1 MGSLELQ
8 KRRIVAGV
16 ALAAAAVSLVVFLVA
31 QGLDRA
37 DKWGSVI
44 SALVALTSLWFV
56 WPKPGPDVKGLLDAL
71 KLEPLLPEDPR
82 KIGEYTLLGRLGPG
96 GMGVVFLGLDR
107 RHGRFVVV
115 KVMGADVA
123 GNPTDRE
130 RFRREI
136 RSVDDVGKTANGQF
150 PTLLDANT
158 DTEQPWFATEYL
170 PSKPLQ
176 ELVSRSNP
184 WRPAAVAWL
193 AGAVARKLRLIHDK
207 GLVHRDVK
215 PANVLL
221 GVQDLWIIDL
231 GIAKKREDARITRH
245 GAIGTIAFMSPE
257 QARGDD
263 EITAASDVFSLGA
276 LLVYAATGTP
286 PFGNDQEH
294 TLRQILAGEPD
305 LSGLAGWD
313 SALTGLIR
321 RCLAKDPAQRPSL
334 SEIID
339 VCAPFAGAAPEW
351 VREEVAGRDEALKAA
366 QKQASTPPVP
376 LWRQTRT
383 RWTALAAVIALLVF
397 VVVPVFSW
405 QPDGGAATAATLPT
419 CTATPDTTVRI
430 GVSADKSELFK
441 EIAAGY
447 GTRSADGHCTQV
459 EITELNSGTAANTL
473 ARGWTQSD
481 GPRPDVWS
489 PASSEWLDIARD
501 RATGNTAAIAALPTR
516 TRGPVVTTPV
526 VIAMPKPMAEALGW
540 PRTKEVSWRTLA
552 DLSTDAQGWGRYQK
566 SWGPF
571 RLGKTNPNYST
582 SGLNATIGAF
592 HAFRANTD
600 STGPLKDSDV
610 DDPAAREFV
619 QDIEQSIVHYG
630 ETSLHFL
637 RNLRNAD
644 RKGQVLSYI
653 SALTVDE
660 SSMLAYNAG
669 YPSGALSTEDPK
681 EVEPATKLVAM
692 YPKEG
697 TIFHD
702 HPYIELTWPDMT
714 KAKRDV
720 SEDFLRHLRSA
731 AVQKRFG
738 ELGFR
743 DPSHAS
749 GRLATDDN
757 GVSPTFKV
765 KEMPTPSARTLD
777 KVLTAWSAVRKPAN
791 VLFVVDTSGSMN
803 FGVTA
808 NEVEKQSCEP
818 ELMKRDPAT
827 QYCPSKIE
835 LIKKYRG
842 EIVNGFTDSDRLGLW
857 NFSTAG
863 AAGTGPGCRGDH
875 CELLAISALSE
886 VKRQEIADKIRALP
900 SAGGTGLFDTVHQ
913 AVTIMRQQLDKK
925 AINAV
930 VLLTDGR
937 NDKSTGL
944 NLDQLLDSIKATAD
958 AEPVR
963 VFTIAYGFASDEDAR
978 GREELKKIAEATAA
992 GAYEAKDPSTI
1003 ADDLVAAITSNF

>member
-1 MGSLELQ
+1 MQ
-8 KRRIVAGV
+8 KRRIVAGI
-16 ALAAAAVSLVVFLVA
+16 ALAVAAVSLVVFLVLL
-31 QGLDRA
+31 GLDRA
-37 DKWGSVI
+37 DQLGSVI
-44 SALVALTSLWFV
+44 SALVALTSLWFLF
-56 WPKPGPDVKGLLDAL
+56 PRPGLDPGSVL
-71 KLEPLLPEDPR
+71 EKLDLEPLRREDPR
-82 KIGEYTLLGRLGPG
+82 KIGEYTLIGRLGPG
-96 GMGVVFLGLDR
+96 GSGTVYLGADPR
-107 RHGRFVVV
+107 EGRLVVV
-115 KVMGADVA
+115 KVMGAGLAADA
-123 GNPTDRE
+123 RSRE

-136 RSVDDVGKTANGQF
+136 RSVDAVGKAGGEF
-150 PTLLDANT
+150 PTVLDSNT
-158 DTEQPWFATEYL
+158 DAEQPWFATEYL
-170 PSKPLQ
+170 PGRPLQ
-176 ELVSRSNP
+176 EVVSKDDP
-184 WRPAAVAWL
+184 WRPPAVAWL
-193 AGAVARKLRLIHDK
+193 ARAIALKLRLIHGK
-207 GLVHRDVK
+207 GLVHRDLK

-221 GVQDLWIIDL
+221 GVDDLWVIDL
-231 GIAKKREDARITRH
+231 GIAKKSEDADITRH
-245 GAIGTIAFMSPE
+245 GTIGTVAFMSPE
-257 QARGDD
+257 QVRGTE

-276 LLVYAATGTP
+276 LLVYAATGRP
-286 PFGNDQEH
+286 PFGNDGDN
-294 TLRQILAGEPD
+294 TKRRIIADEPD
-305 LSGLAGWD
+305 LSGFRGWD
-313 SALTGLIR
+313 STLTGLIR
-321 RCLAKDPAQRPSL
+321 RCLAKNPVQRPSL
-334 SEIID
+334 EEIIE
-339 VCAPFAGAAPEW
+339 VCGEFGGAAPEW
-351 VREEVAGRDEALKAA
+351 ARQQAAGRTEVVKEAE
-366 QKQASTPPVP
+366 QQASARVP
-376 LWRQTRT
+376 LWRQART
-383 RWTALAAVIALLVF
+383 RWTALAAVIVLIAF
-397 VVVPVFSW
+397 IAAHVFSSR
-405 QPDGGAATAATLPT
+405 PDDSAAAMLPL
-419 CTATPDTTVRI
+419 CTTTPDTTLNV

-447 GTRSADGHCTQV
+447 GTRSADGHCTAVQ
-459 EITELNSGTAANTL
+459 ITELNSGTAANTL
-473 ARGWTQSD
+473 ARGWTASD

-489 PASSEWLDIARD
+489 PASSEWLDIARG
-501 RATGNTAAIAALPTR
+501 RAAGNTSAIAALPTR
-516 TRGPVVTTPV
+516 TRGPVVTSPV
-526 VIAMPKPMAEALGW
+526 VIAMPKPMAEVLGW
-540 PRTKEVSWRTLA
+540 PSTKEVSWRTLA
-552 DLSTDAQGWGRYQK
+552 DLATDAQGWGRYQK
-566 SWGPF
+566 DWGPF

-600 STGPLKDSDV
+600 ASGPLEDRDV
-610 DDPAAREFV
+610 DDPAALRFV

-637 RNLRNAD
+637 RNLRTAE

-669 YPSGALSTEDPK
+669 YPSGALSREDPR
-681 EVEPATKLVAM
+681 EAEPATKLVAM

-702 HPYIELTWPDMT
+702 HPFIELTWPDMT
-714 KAKRDV
+714 KAKREV
-720 SEDFLRHLRSA
+720 SADFLRHLRSPQA
-731 AVQKRFG
+731 QKRFG

-743 DPSHAS
+743 DPSQAP
-749 GRLATDDN
+749 GQLATDGN
-757 GVSPTFKV
+757 GVSPGFKV
-765 KEMPTPSARTLD
+765 KELPTPSARTLD

-791 VLFVVDTSGSMN
+791 VLFVVDTSGSMK

-808 NEVEKQSCEP
+808 TDVQKQSCEP
-818 ELMKRDPAT
+818 ELKKRDPETA
-827 QYCPSKIE
+827 YCPSKIE

-875 CELLAISALSE
+875 CELSALSPLNE

-900 SAGGTGLFDTVHQ
+900 AEGGTGLFDTVDQ
-913 AVTIMRQQLDKK
+913 AVTVMRQQIDKK

-944 NLDQLLDSIKATAD
+944 TLDQLLDRVKVTAG

-963 VFTIAYGFASDEDAR
+963 VFTIAYGFASDEDTR

>member
-1 MGSLELQ
+1 MH

-16 ALAAAAVSLVVFLVA
+16 ALAAAAVSLVVFLVV
-31 QGLDRA
+31 QGLERA
-37 DKWGSVI
+37 DKVGSVV
-44 SALVALTSLWFV
+44 SALVAVTSLWFLL
-56 WPKPGPDVKGLLDAL
+56 PKPGGADPMKLLEAL
-71 KLEPLLPEDPR
+71 QLDPLRRGDPR
-82 KIGEYTLLGRLGPG
+82 RIGEYSLLGRLGPG
-96 GMGVVFLGLDR
+96 AMGVVFLGADR
-107 RHGRFVVV
+107 QEGRLAVV
-115 KVMGADVA
+115 KVLGADLA
-123 GNPTDRE
+123 GNPVSRE
-130 RFRREI
+130 RFRREK
-136 RSVDDVGKTANGQF
+136 RSVDAVGQDDGF
-150 PTLLDANT
+150 PTLLSSDA
-158 DTEQPWFATEYL
+158 DAEQPWFATEYL
-170 PSKPLQ
+170 PSLPLQ
-176 ELVSRSNP
+176 ELVSRNNP

-193 AGAVARKLRLIHDK
+193 AGAIAAKLRLIHAK
-207 GLVHRDVK
+207 GLVHRDLK

-221 GVQDLWIIDL
+221 GVEDVWIIDL
-231 GIAKKREDARITRH
+231 GIAKNREDVDITRH
-245 GAIGTIAFMSPE
+245 GTVGTVAFMSPE
-257 QARGDD
+257 QARGTD
-263 EITAASDVFSLGA
+263 EVTAASDVFSLGA

-286 PFGNDQEH
+286 PFGNDLES
-294 TLRQILAGEPD
+294 TTRRILTGEPD

-313 SALTGLIR
+313 STLTALIR
-321 RCLAKDPAQRPSL
+321 RCLAKDPAERPSL
-334 SEIID
+334 QEVID
-339 VCAPFAGAAPEW
+339 ACAPFAGAAPEW
-351 VREEVAGRDEALKAA
+351 VRERAAGRSEALKAA
-366 QKQASTPPVP
+366 QGPAAVP
-376 LWRQTRT
+376 LWRQARA
-383 RWTALAAVIALLVF
+383 RWTALAAVVAVLLVF
-397 VVVPVFSW
+397 VLVPVF
-405 QPDGGAATAATLPT
+405 PGAPGSAAALPT
-419 CTATPDTTVRI
+419 CTTTPDTTLYV
-430 GVSADKSELFK
+430 GASADKSELFK
-441 EIAAGY
+441 EIAADY
-447 GTRSADGHCTQV
+447 GTRSADGHCARI
-459 EITELNSGTAANTL
+459 EITELNSGAAANTL
-473 ARGWTQSD
+473 ARGWTASD

-501 RATGNTAAIAALPTR
+501 RATGNTSAMAALPEK

-526 VIAMPKPMAEALGW
+526 VIAMPQPMAEALGW
-540 PRTKEVSWRTLA
+540 PGTKEVSWRTLA
-552 DLSTDAQGWGRYQK
+552 DLATDAQGWGRYQK
-566 SWGPF
+566 PWGPF

-610 DDPAAREFV
+610 DDPAARGFV
-619 QDIEQSIVHYG
+619 RDIEQSIVHYG
-630 ETSLHFL
+630 ETSLHFM
-637 RNLRNAD
+637 RNLRTAE

-669 YPSGALSTEDPK
+669 YPSGALSTEDPR
-681 EVEPATKLVAM
+681 EAEPATKLVAM

-702 HPYIELTWPDMT
+702 HPFIELTWPDMT
-714 KAKRDV
+714 KAKREV
-720 SEDFLRHLRSA
+720 SDDFLRHLRSA
-731 AVQKRFG
+731 PVQKRFG
-738 ELGFR
+738 QLGFR

-749 GRLATDDN
+749 GELATDSN
-757 GVSPTFKV
+757 GVDPAFKV

-791 VLFVVDTSGSMN
+791 VLFVVDTSGSMKS
-803 FGVTA
+803 GVTV
-808 NEVEKQSCEP
+808 NEPEKQSCEQ

-863 AAGTGPGCRGDH
+863 SAGTGQGCRGDY
-875 CELLAISALSE
+875 CELLPISPLNE
-886 VKRQEIADKIRALP
+886 VRRQEIADRIRALP
-900 SAGGTGLFDTVHQ
+900 SEGGTGLFDTVDQ
-913 AVTIMRQQLDKK
+913 AVTTMRQNLDRK

-944 NLDQLLDSIKATAD
+944 NLDQLLDRIKVTAD

-978 GREELKKIAEATAA
+978 GREELKKIADATAA

>member
-1 MGSLELQ
+1 MQ

-16 ALAAAAVSLVVFLVA
+16 ALAAAAVSLVVFLVV

-37 DKWGSVI
+37 DKLGSVI
-44 SALVALTSLWFV
+44 SALVAVTSLWFV
-56 WPKPGPDVKGLLDAL
+56 LPRPGIDPIRLLDEL
-71 KLEPLLPEDPR
+71 NIEPLHRHDPR

-96 GMGVVFLGLDR
+96 ATGIVYLGVDR
-107 RHGRFVVV
+107 RQSRLVAV
-115 KVMGADVA
+115 KVMGAGLA
-123 GNPTDRE
+123 RNPVSRE

-136 RSVDDVGKTANGQF
+136 RSVDEVGKAAAGEF
-150 PTLLDANT
+150 PTLLDANA
-158 DTEQPWFATEYL
+158 DAEQPWFATEYL
-170 PSKPLQ
+170 PSETLQ
-176 ELVSRSNP
+176 ELVSQASP

-193 AGAVARKLRLIHDK
+193 ARVIAAKLRLVHDK
-207 GLVHRDVK
+207 GLVHRDLK

-221 GVQDLWIIDL
+221 GVDDLWIIDL
-231 GIAKKREDARITRH
+231 GIAKNSEDLDLTRH
-245 GAIGTIAFMSPE
+245 DAIGTVAFMSPE
-257 QARGDD
+257 QARGTE

-276 LLVYAATGTP
+276 LLVYAGTGAP
-286 PFGNDQEH
+286 PFGNDDN
-294 TLRQILAGEPD
+294 TRRRILVDEPD

-321 RCLAKDPAQRPSL
+321 RCLDKDPAQRPSL
-334 SEIID
+334 TEIID
-339 VCAPFAGAAPEW
+339 VCKPFTGSAPEW
-351 VREEVAGRDEALKAA
+351 VREQAARRRAA
-366 QKQASTPPVP
+366 QQQEVSSAVP
-376 LWRQTRT
+376 FWRQART
-383 RWTALAAVIALLVF
+383 RWTALATVIALLVF
-397 VVVPVFSW
+397 VVVPIFSW
-405 QPDGGAATAATLPT
+405 PSGGGAAATLPT
-419 CTATPDTTVRI
+419 CATTPDTTLNV

-441 EIAAGY
+441 EMAADY
-447 GTRSADGHCTQV
+447 GTRSADGHCTRLL
-459 EITELNSGTAANTL
+459 ITELNSGSAANTL
-473 ARGWTQSD
+473 ARGWTESD

-501 RATGNTAAIAALPTR
+501 RAAGNTNAIGALPTE

-526 VIAMPKPMAEALGW
+526 VIAMPKPMAEVLGW
-540 PRTKEVSWRTLA
+540 PSTKEVSWRTLA
-552 DLSTDAQGWGRYQK
+552 DLATDAQGWGRYQK
-566 SWGPF
+566 DWGPF

-600 STGPLKDSDV
+600 ASGPLKDSDV
-610 DDPAAREFV
+610 DDPAARKFV

-630 ETSLHFL
+630 ETSLHFM
-637 RNLRNAD
+637 RNLRTAE
-644 RKGQVLSYI
+644 RRGQVLSYI
-653 SALTVDE
+653 SALTIDE

-681 EVEPATKLVAM
+681 EAEPATKLVAM

-714 KAKRDV
+714 KAKREV
-720 SEDFLRHLRSA
+720 SADFLRYLRSPQA
-731 AVQKRFG
+731 QKRFG

-749 GRLATDDN
+749 GELADDGN
-757 GVSPTFKV
+757 GVSPGFGV
-765 KEMPTPSARTLD
+765 KELPKPSARTLD

-791 VLFVVDTSGSMN
+791 VLFVVDTSGSMK

-808 NEVEKQSCEP
+808 TEVQKQSCEL
-818 ELMKRDPAT
+818 EVRQRDPAT
-827 QYCPSKIE
+827 QFCPSKIE
-835 LIKKYRG
+835 LIQKYRG
-842 EIVNGFTDSDRLGLW
+842 EIVSGFTDSDRLGLW

-863 AAGTGPGCRGDH
+863 SAGTGPGCRGDH
-875 CELLAISALSE
+875 CELSAISPLNE

-900 SAGGTGLFDTVHQ
+900 AEGGTGLFDTVDQ
-913 AVTIMRQQLDKK
+913 AVAVMRQQIDRK

-944 NLDQLLDSIKATAD
+944 NLDQLLDRIKVTAG

-978 GREELKKIAEATAA
+978 GRDELKKIAEATAA
-992 GAYEAKDPSTI
+992 GAYEAKDPGTI

>member
-1 MGSLELQ
+1 MQ
-8 KRRIVAGV
+8 KRRILAGV
-16 ALAAAAVSLVVFLVA
+16 ALAAAAVSLIVFLAV

-44 SALVALTSLWFV
+44 SALVAVTSLWFLL
-56 WPKPGPDVKGLLDAL
+56 PKPGLDVEKLLEAL
-71 KLEPLLPEDPR
+71 KLEPLRAGDPR
-82 KIGEYTLLGRLGPG
+82 KIGEYTLLGRVGPG
-96 GMGVVFLGLDR
+96 ATGVVFLGTDKQ
-107 RHGRFVVV
+107 HGRLVVV
-115 KVMGADVA
+115 KVMGADLA
-123 GNPTDRE
+123 GNPVSRE

-136 RSVDDVGKTANGQF
+136 RSVDDVGKAAGGEF
-150 PTLLDANT
+150 PTLLDSNA
-158 DTEQPWFATEYL
+158 DAEQPWFATEYL

-176 ELVSRSNP
+176 ELVSRGNP

-207 GLVHRDVK
+207 GLVHRDLK

-221 GVQDLWIIDL
+221 GVDDLWIIDL
-231 GIAKKREDARITRH
+231 GIAKNREDVDITRH
-245 GAIGTIAFMSPE
+245 GTVGTIAFMSPE
-257 QARGDD
+257 QARGTE

-286 PFGNDQEH
+286 PFGNDADH
-294 TLRQILAGEPD
+294 TLRRILTDEPD

-313 SALTGLIR
+313 STLTDLIR
-321 RCLAKDPAQRPSL
+321 RCLDKDPARRPSL
-334 SEIID
+334 SEIIG
-339 VCAPFAGAAPEW
+339 VCAPFADAAPEW
-351 VREEVAGRDEALKAA
+351 VREQAAGRGEALKAVEE
-366 QKQASTPPVP
+366 QASSPLVP

-405 QPDGGAATAATLPT
+405 RPGGGAATAATLPT

-430 GVSADKSELFK
+430 GASADKSELFK
-441 EIAAGY
+441 EIAAEY

-459 EITELNSGTAANTL
+459 AITELNSGTAANTL
-473 ARGWTQSD
+473 ARGWTESD

-501 RATGNTAAIAALPTR
+501 RAAGNANAMEALPTR

-540 PRTKEVSWRTLA
+540 PGTKEVSWRTLA
-552 DLSTDAQGWGRYQK
+552 DLATDAQGWGRYQK
-566 SWGPF
+566 NWGPF

-610 DDPAAREFV
+610 DDLAARKFV

-630 ETSLHFL
+630 ETSLHFM
-637 RNLRNAD
+637 RNLRNAE

-669 YPSGALSTEDPK
+669 YPSGALSTEDPR

-702 HPYIELTWPDMT
+702 HPYIELTWPDMS
-714 KAKRDV
+714 KAKREV
-720 SEDFLRHLRSA
+720 SEDFLRHLRSPN
-731 AVQKRFG
+731 VQKRFG

-757 GVSPTFKV
+757 GVSPGFKV
-765 KEMPTPSARTLD
+765 KEMETPSARTLD
-777 KVLTAWSAVRKPAN
+777 KVLTAWSLVRKPAN
-791 VLFVVDTSGSMN
+791 VLFVVDTSGSMKS
-803 FGVTA
+803 GVTA

-875 CELLAISALSE
+875 CELLAISPLNE
-886 VKRQEIADKIRALP
+886 VKRQEVADKIKSLP
-900 SAGGTGLFDTVHQ
+900 SEGGTGLFDTVDQ
-913 AVTIMRQQLDKK
+913 AVKTMRQQVDRK

-944 NLDQLLDSIKATAD
+944 NLDRLLDSIKVTAD

>member
-1 MGSLELQ
+1 MGSLDLV
-8 KRRIVAGV
+8 KRRILAGV
-16 ALAAAAVSLVVFLVA
+16 AFAAAVASLVVFLA
-31 QGLDRA
+31 LQGLDHA

-44 SALVALTSLWFV
+44 SALVAVTSLWFV
-56 WPKPGPDVKGLLDAL
+56 LPKPGPDLEKLVEAL
-71 KLEPLLPEDPR
+71 KLEPLRPGDPR
-82 KIGEYTLLGRLGPG
+82 KIGDYALLGRLGPG
-96 GMGVVFLGLDR
+96 ATGIVYLAVDRQNSRIVVI
-107 RHGRFVVV
+107 
-115 KVMGADVA
+115 KVMGADLA
-123 GNPTDRE
+123 SNPVSRE

-136 RSVDDVGKTANGQF
+136 RSVDDVGKAADGEF
-150 PTLLDANT
+150 PTLLDSNA
-158 DTEQPWFATEYL
+158 DAEQPWFATEYL
-170 PSKPLQ
+170 PSRPLQ
-176 ELVSRSNP
+176 ELISKSNP

-193 AGAVARKLRLIHDK
+193 AGAVAKKLQLIHDK
-207 GLVHRDVK
+207 GLVHRDLK

-221 GVQDLWIIDL
+221 GVEDLWIIDL
-231 GIAKKREDARITRH
+231 GIAKNREDADITRH
-245 GAIGTIAFMSPE
+245 GTVGTVAFMSPE
-257 QARGDD
+257 QARGT
-263 EITAASDVFSLGA
+263 EEVTAASDVFSLGS

-286 PFGNDQEH
+286 PFGNDPER
-294 TLRQILAGEPD
+294 TMRQIINDEPD

-313 SALTGLIR
+313 STLTSLTR
-321 RCLAKDPAQRPSL
+321 RCLDKNPAQRPSL
-334 SEIID
+334 NEIIE
-339 VCAPFAGAAPEW
+339 VCAPFAGTAPEW
-351 VREEVAGRDEALKAA
+351 VREQAAGRSDALKVVE
-366 QKQASTPPVP
+366 KQAAAPPVP
-376 LWRQTRT
+376 FWRQTRT
-383 RWTALAAVIALLVF
+383 RLTAVAAIIALLLF
-397 VVVPVFSW
+397 VIVPVFPGQS
-405 QPDGGAATAATLPT
+405 DGGAATAAALPT
-419 CTATPDTTVRI
+419 CAATPDTTVRI
-430 GVSADKSELFK
+430 AASADKSELFK

-459 EITELNSGTAANTL
+459 EITELNSGAAANTL
-473 ARGWTQSD
+473 ARGWTESD
-481 GPRPDVWS
+481 GPRPDIWS

-501 RATGNTAAIAALPTR
+501 RATGNANASAALPKQA
-516 TRGPVVTTPV
+516 RGPVVTTPV

-540 PRTKEVSWRTLA
+540 PGTKEVSWRTLA
-552 DLSTDAQGWGRYQK
+552 DLATDPQGWGRYQK
-566 SWGPF
+566 NWGPF

-610 DDPAAREFV
+610 DDPGARKFV

-630 ETSLHFL
+630 ETSLHFM
-637 RNLRNAD
+637 RNLRNAE

-653 SALTVDE
+653 SALTIDE

-681 EVEPATKLVAM
+681 EVEPTTKLVAM

-702 HPYIELTWPDMT
+702 HPYIELTWPDVQ

-720 SEDFLRHLRSA
+720 SEDFLRHLRSPK
-731 AVQKRFG
+731 VQKRFA

-749 GRLATDDN
+749 GQLATDDN
-757 GVSPTFKV
+757 GVSPGFKV
-765 KEMPTPSARTLD
+765 KEMETPSARTLD

-791 VLFVVDTSGSMN
+791 VLFVVDTSGSMK

-818 ELMKRDPAT
+818 ELMKRDPTT

-842 EIVNGFTDSDRLGLW
+842 EIVSGFTDSDRLGLW

-863 AAGTGPGCRGDH
+863 AAGTGPGCRGDY
-875 CELLAISALSE
+875 CELSLISPLNE
-886 VKRQEIADKIRALP
+886 VKRQDIADKIRVLP
-900 SAGGTGLFDTVHQ
+900 SEGGTGLFDTVND
-913 AVTIMRQQLDKK
+913 AVTIMRQNLDKK

-937 NDKSTGL
+937 NDKSNGL
-944 NLDQLLDSIKATAD
+944 NLDQLLDRIKVTAD

-978 GREELKKIAEATAA
+978 GRDELTKIAEATAA

>member
-1 MGSLELQ
+1 MQ

-16 ALAAAAVSLVVFLVA
+16 ALAAAAVSLVVFLVV

-37 DKWGSVI
+37 DKLGSVI
-44 SALVALTSLWFV
+44 SALVAVTSLWFLL
-56 WPKPGPDVKGLLDAL
+56 PRPGIDPMRLLDEL
-71 KLEPLLPEDPR
+71 NIEPLHRDDPR

-96 GMGVVFLGLDR
+96 ATGIVYLGVDR
-107 RHGRFVVV
+107 RRSRFAAV
-115 KVMGADVA
+115 KVMGAGLA
-123 GNPTDRE
+123 GNSVSRT
-130 RFRREI
+130 RFQREI
-136 RSVDDVGKTANGQF
+136 RSVDDVGKAAGGEF
-150 PTLLDANT
+150 PTLLDANA
-158 DTEQPWFATEYL
+158 DAEQPWFATEYL
-170 PSKPLQ
+170 PSVTLQ
-176 ELVSRSNP
+176 DLVSADNP

-193 AGAVARKLRLIHDK
+193 ARVIAGKLRLVHDK
-207 GLVHRDVK
+207 GLVHRDLK

-221 GVQDLWIIDL
+221 GVDDLWIIDL
-231 GIAKKREDARITRH
+231 GIAKNSEDPGLTRH
-245 GAIGTIAFMSPE
+245 DAIGTVAFMSPE
-257 QARGDD
+257 QARGI
-263 EITAASDVFSLGA
+263 EEVTAASDVFSLGA
-276 LLVYAATGTP
+276 LLVYAATGAP
-286 PFGNDQEH
+286 PFGNDDD
-294 TLRQILAGEPD
+294 TRRRILVDEPD

-321 RCLAKDPAQRPSL
+321 RCLDKDPAQRPSL
-334 SEIID
+334 TEIID
-339 VCAPFAGAAPEW
+339 VCKRFPGAAPEW
-351 VREEVAGRDEALKAA
+351 VREQAARRRAALEAA
-366 QKQASTPPVP
+366 QQQEVSSAVP
-376 LWRQTRT
+376 LWRQART
-383 RWTALAAVIALLVF
+383 RWTALAAVIALLAF
-397 VVVPVFSW
+397 VVVPIFSW
-405 QPDGGAATAATLPT
+405 PSGGGAAATLPT
-419 CTATPDTTVRI
+419 CTATPDTTLNV

-441 EIAAGY
+441 EMAAGY
-447 GTRSADGHCTQV
+447 GARSADGHCVGVQ
-459 EITELNSGTAANTL
+459 IIELNSGAGANTL
-473 ARGWTQSD
+473 ARGWTESD
-481 GPRPDVWS
+481 GLRPDVWS

-501 RATGNTAAIAALPTR
+501 RAAGNTSAIAALPTEA
-516 TRGPVVTTPV
+516 RGAVVTTPV
-526 VIAMPKPMAEALGW
+526 VIAMPKPMAEVLGW
-540 PRTKEVSWRTLA
+540 PSTKEVSWRTLA
-552 DLSTDAQGWGRYQK
+552 DLATDAQGWGRYQK
-566 SWGPF
+566 DWGPF

-600 STGPLKDSDV
+600 ASGPLEDSDV
-610 DDPAAREFV
+610 DDPAARRFV

-630 ETSLHFL
+630 ETSLHFM
-637 RNLRNAD
+637 RNLRTAE
-644 RKGQVLSYI
+644 RRGQVLSYI
-653 SALTVDE
+653 SALTIDE

-681 EVEPATKLVAM
+681 EAEPATKLVAM

-714 KAKRDV
+714 KAKREV
-720 SEDFLRHLRSA
+720 SADFLRHLRSPQA
-731 AVQKRFG
+731 QKRFG

-749 GRLATDDN
+749 GVLATEGN
-757 GVSPTFKV
+757 GVSPGFAV
-765 KEMPTPSARTLD
+765 KELPKPSAHTLD

-791 VLFVVDTSGSMN
+791 VLFVVDTSGSMK

-808 NEVEKQSCEP
+808 TDVQKQNCEP
-818 ELMKRDPAT
+818 DLKQRDPAT
-827 QYCPSKIE
+827 QHCPSKIE

-842 EIVNGFTDSDRLGLW
+842 EIVSGFTDSDRLGLW
-857 NFSTAG
+857 NFSTTG

-875 CELLAISALSE
+875 CELSAISPLNE

-900 SAGGTGLFDTVHQ
+900 AEGGTGLFDTVDQ
-913 AVTIMRQQLDKK
+913 AVTVMRQQLDRK

-944 NLDQLLDSIKATAD
+944 TLDQLLDRIKVTAG

-978 GREELKKIAEATAA
+978 GRDELKKIAEATAA

-1003 ADDLVAAITSNF
+1003 AEDLVAAITSNF

>member
-1 MGSLELQ
+1 MQ

-16 ALAAAAVSLVVFLVA
+16 VLAAAAVSLVVFLVV

-37 DKWGSVI
+37 DKLGSVI
-44 SALVALTSLWFV
+44 SALVAVTSIWFV
-56 WPKPGPDVKGLLDAL
+56 WPKPGGDLVGLLEAL
-71 KLEPLLPEDPR
+71 ELEPLRRDDPR

-96 GMGVVFLGLDR
+96 STGVVFLGADR
-107 RHGRFVVV
+107 REGRLAVV
-115 KVMGADVA
+115 KVLGADLA
-123 GNPTDRE
+123 GNPVSRE
-130 RFRREI
+130 RFGREI
-136 RSVDDVGKTANGQF
+136 RSVDDVGKSAGGEF
-150 PTLLDANT
+150 PTVLDANA
-158 DTEQPWFATEYL
+158 DAEQPWFATEYL
-170 PSKPLQ
+170 PSLPLQ
-176 ELVSRSNP
+176 QLVSRSNP

-193 AGAVARKLRLIHDK
+193 AGAVAAKLRLIHGK
-207 GLVHRDVK
+207 GLVHRDLK

-221 GVQDLWIIDL
+221 GVDDVWIIDL
-231 GIAKKREDARITRH
+231 GIAKNRENVDITRH
-245 GAIGTIAFMSPE
+245 GTVGTLAFMSPE
-257 QARGDD
+257 QARGT
-263 EITAASDVFSLGA
+263 EKITAASDVFSLGA

-286 PFGNDQEH
+286 PFGNDQESTTH
-294 TLRQILAGEPD
+294 RILTAEPD

-313 SALTGLIR
+313 STLTALIR
-321 RCLAKDPAQRPSL
+321 RCLDKDPAERPSL
-334 SEIID
+334 QEIID
-339 VCAPFAGAAPEW
+339 GCAPFAGTAPEW
-351 VREEVAGRDEALKAA
+351 VRERAAERSKALKAA
-366 QKQASTPPVP
+366 QVREPAVP
-376 LWRQTRT
+376 LWQQARA
-383 RWTALAAVIALLVF
+383 RWTALAAVVALLAF
-397 VVVPVFSW
+397 VLVPVFPW
-405 QPDGGAATAATLPT
+405 GPDGGATAATLPT
-419 CTATPDTTVRI
+419 CEATPDQTLSV

-441 EIAAGY
+441 EIAAEY
-447 GTRSADGHCTQV
+447 GTRSADGHCVQV
-459 EITELNSGTAANTL
+459 SVTELNSGAAANTL
-473 ARGWTQSD
+473 ARGWTESD

-501 RATGNTAAIAALPTR
+501 RATGNANAMAVLPAK
-516 TRGPVVTTPV
+516 TRGAVVTSPV

-552 DLSTDAQGWGRYQK
+552 DLATDAQGWGRYQK
-566 SWGPF
+566 DWGPF

-600 STGPLKDSDV
+600 SSGPLKDSDV
-610 DDPAAREFV
+610 DDPAAQKFV

-637 RNLRNAD
+637 RNLRTAE

-669 YPSGALSTEDPK
+669 YPSGALSTEDPR
-681 EVEPATKLVAM
+681 EAEPATKLVAM

-702 HPYIELTWPDMT
+702 HPYIELTWPGAP

-720 SEDFLRHLRSA
+720 SEDFLRHLLSPK
-731 AVQKRFG
+731 VQKRFG
-738 ELGFR
+738 QLGFR
-743 DPSHAS
+743 APSHAS
-749 GRLATDDN
+749 GELATDDN
-757 GVSPTFKV
+757 GVSPAFGV
-765 KEMPTPSARTLD
+765 KEMQTPSARTLD

-791 VLFVVDTSGSMN
+791 VLFVVDTSGSMKA
-803 FGVTA
+803 GVTA

-875 CELLAISALSE
+875 CELLAAGPLSE

-900 SAGGTGLFDTVHQ
+900 AEGGTGLFDTVDQ
-913 AVTIMRQQLDKK
+913 AVTTMRQNLDRK

-944 NLDQLLDSIKATAD
+944 NLDQLLDRIKITAD

-978 GREELKKIAEATAA
+978 GRDELRKIAEATAA
-992 GAYEAKDPSTI
+992 GAYEAKDPGTI